1 MLAFLKTI
9 PAFSFRVWGG
19 LFLFTCLA
27 IAATFLTSQ
36 YGFGLKPCEL
46 CVIQRIP
53 FYTGVG
59 VSLLLVLLA
68 RHPRIAYALMAIMAV
83 LFLVSAGLGL
93 FHMGVEYKWW
103 PYGGGCSGGIKK
115 GATAAEILAALK
127 AAPVVRCDERVR
139 FLFGMTMAFYNMIVS
154 AGLFAVTAM
163 ALWWK
168 RRAVCAT
175 CA

>member
-1 MLAFLKTI
+1 MLTFLKTI
-9 PAFSFRVWGG
+9 PTFSFRLWGG
-19 LFLFTCLA
+19 LFLFVCLA
-27 IAATFLTSQ
+27 VVATFLTSQ
-36 YGFGLKPCEL
+36 YGFGLAPCEL
-46 CVIQRIP
+46 CLMQRIP
-53 FYTGVG
+53 FYAGVG
-59 VSLLLVLLA
+59 VSLLLVLSA
-68 RHPRIAYALMAIMAV
+68 GHPRVAYALMGVLAI
-83 LFLVSAGLGL
+83 LFLASAGLGL

-115 GATAAEILAALK
+115 GASAVEILAALK

-154 AGLFAVTAM
+154 AGLFITTVT

-168 RRAVCAT
+168 RRAVCVN